1 MKWKNC
7 TSPIGILS
15 LVVCLALLPQAPV
28 WAQAVVATVPL
39 GGPGAEPQAVA
50 VNPVTNKIYV
60 AGGAITV
67 IGVITVI
74 DGATNAT
81 TSVQAGVVPVAV
93 AVNSVTNKIYVANQ
107 GDKINGSSRGN
118 ITVIDGLTNATTTV
132 TDPNAA
138 FPSAV
143 AVNPV
148 TNKIYVAN
156 LGPTAGSVTVIDG
169 ATNTT
174 TTVKDPNAAFPV
186 AVAVNSV
193 TNKIYVANVN
203 SQNVTVIDGATNSI
217 AAVAVTTTSELGP
230 AAVAVNAVTNKIYVA
245 NNGLIRGSTNPGNI
259 TLIDGATNSTTTVTD
274 PNAITPFAVAV
285 DSVTNKIY
293 VTNSGDYP
301 GTNHGN
307 ITVIDGVTNSTTTVT
322 DPNALAPLS
331 VSVNE
336 VTNRIYVSNGNSSI
350 LSGNGGVTV
359 IDGATN
365 ATTTVTDPNAKTDIP
380 AAITVDP
387 ATDKIYVANALS
399 NNVTVIDGGA
409 TAMTHTLSVVLAGSG
424 SGTVTS
430 NPTGI
435 SCGMVCS
442 ATFATGTAVSLTAS
456 PASGSTFS
464 GWGTNCTGTG
474 ACNVTMTSDEFVT
487 ATFGTSPVN
496 VTISPTSASVGEGAT
511 QVFTATVTNDPN
523 SLGVSWTIGS
533 PCDFGPACRGT
544 FSQTSPTSATYAAPS
559 MTAGNPITIKATSVE
574 DPTKS
579 ASATVTITS
588 PDFSLQP
595 ASASLTAQRGGQIT
609 DIITIAPQNGSFSNP
624 VQLSCAVTGST
635 PIATCA
641 LSPTSVTPGANSA
654 TSTLTITVPGLSA
667 HLPPSGHRQFPGTL
681 YAVCLP
687 LPALALLGFSLT
699 FGKAKQRRR
708 ELWLLCALL
717 VAFLAFQVG
726 CGGGSSGNQMQPLN
740 YTVSVTATSGA
751 IQKTTQ
757 ITVIVP

>member
-15 LVVCLALLPQAPV
+15 LAVCLALLPQAPV

-39 GGPGAEPQAVA
+39 GGSGAEPQAVA

-74 DGATNAT
+74 DGATNTT
-81 TSVQAGVVPVAV
+81 TSVQAGVVPIAV
-93 AVNSVTNKIYVANQ
+93 AVNPVTNKIYVANQ
-107 GDKINGSSRGN
+107 GDRINGSSRGN

-156 LGPTAGSVTVIDG
+156 LGPMAGSVTVIDG

-217 AAVAVTTTSELGP
+217 AAVSVTTTSELGP

-285 DSVTNKIY
+285 DSITNKIY
-293 VTNSGDYP
+293 VTNNGDYP

-331 VSVNE
+331 VAVNE
-336 VTNRIYVSNGNSSI
+336 VTNRVYVSNGNSST

-365 ATTTVTDPNAKTDIP
+365 STTTVTDPNAKTDIP
-380 AAITVDP
+380 AAIAVNP

-409 TAMTHTLSVVLAGSG
+409 TAITHTLSVVLAGSG

-430 NPTGI
+430 NPAGI
-435 SCGMVCS
+435 SCGTDCS
-442 ATFATGTAVSLTAS
+442 ATFATGTAVDLTAS
-456 PASGSTFS
+456 SASGSTFS
-464 GWGTNCTGTG
+464 GWGANCTGTT
-474 ACNVTMTSDEFVT
+474 ACNLTMTSDEFIT
-487 ATFGTSPVN
+487 ATFNSSP
-496 VTISPTSASVGEGAT
+496 P
-511 QVFTATVTNDPN
+511 
-523 SLGVSWTIGS
+523 
-533 PCDFGPACRGT
+533 
-544 FSQTSPTSATYAAPS
+544 
-559 MTAGNPITIKATSVE
+559 
-574 DPTKS
+574 
-579 ASATVTITS
+579 
-588 PDFSLQP
+588 PDFSVRP
-595 ASASLTAQRGGQIT
+595 ASVSLTTQRGGQVT
-609 DIITIAPQNGSFSNP
+609 DVLTIAPQNGSFASL
-624 VQLSCAVTGST
+624 VQLSCVVTGST
-635 PIATCA
+635 PTATCA
-641 LSPTSVTPGANSA
+641 VSPTSVTPGANPA
-654 TSTLTITVPGLSA
+654 TSTLTITVPALSA
-667 HLPPSGHRQFPGTL
+667 QLPPDTHHQFPGTL
-681 YAVCLP
+681 YAVFLP
-687 LPALALLGFSLT
+687 LPALALVGYSLR
-699 FGKAKQRRR
+699 FGKAKQRQHQ
-708 ELWLLCALL
+708 LWLLYGLFIVFVTL
-717 VAFLAFQVG
+717 QTG
-726 CGGGSSGNQMQPLN
+726 CGGGGSVQQMQPLN
-740 YTVSVTATSGA
+740 YTVTVTATSGA
-751 IQKTTQ
+751 IQHTTQ